1 MPESRR
7 ISRRI
12 SLGVSRHVILAGS
25 LLLLGGLAHAGPL
38 DLLFGGGQPKTNPPA
53 AAAPAGAPVVVKRL
67 GDGELSCRQLYDEV
81 QQLEAQLARP
91 QANPQAQ
98 GQASNEAGKQ
108 VMSGLVQSLLGAA
121 PMLGGGG
128 GGGSGGAVAGMVAQ
142 QVAVNQMQ
150 QQGEQQ
156 MQQVQQAQQTQMDLA
171 SVAQRREHLVAIFEG
186 KRCKVAELQKN

>member
-1 MPESRR
+1 MPE
-7 ISRRI
+7 SRRI

-128 GGGSGGAVAGMVAQ
+128 GSGGAVAGMVAQ